1 MYAGVLA
8 YAAARVPS
16 FAFLVAAVGVFGALL
31 LAFVLVRRVDDLLP
45 WALGMLGVAY
55 TISLF
60 VHGSAVDDAAPL
72 VAAGLLL
79 CGELAAW
86 SLDERHAIAAERDV
100 WLQRAL
106 ALGALVLAGLGA
118 AAAVVGFAASSA
130 GDGLAWTVL
139 GSVAAVLAV
148 GVGGAA
154 RTADRLKPLR
164 YTSPLLKAHSSSGL
178 GHRPLTAAA
187 RVRIP
192 YAPLSP

>member
-1 MYAGVLA
+1 MLA

-16 FAFLVAAVGVFGALL
+16 FAALVAGVGVFGAVL

-55 TISLF
+55 TISLY

-100 WLQRAL
+100 VLQRAL

-118 AAAVVGFAASSA
+118 AAAVVAFAASSA
-130 GDGLAWTVL
+130 GNGLAWTAL
-139 GSVAAVLAV
+139 GSVAAVLVV
-148 GVGGAA
+148 GVAA
-154 RTADRLKPLR
+154 QLVRRTAE
-164 YTSPLLKAHSSSGL
+164 G
-178 GHRPLTAAA
+178 
-187 RVRIP
+187 VE
-192 YAPLSP
+192 

>member
-1 MYAGVLA
+1 VARRRSAQRSPGGGGGIQAVRKARARIALASSSALVYTGVLA

-16 FAFLVAAVGVFGALL
+16 FAALVAGVGVFGAVL

-55 TISLF
+55 TISLY

-100 WLQRAL
+100 VLQRGL
-106 ALGALVLAGLGA
+106 ALGALVLAGLAA
-118 AAAVVGFAASSA
+118 AAAVIAFAASSA
-130 GDGLAWTVL
+130 GDGLAWTAL
-139 GSVAAVLAV
+139 GSVAAVLVV
-148 GVGGAA
+148 GVAA
-154 RTADRLKPLR
+154 QLVRRTA
-164 YTSPLLKAHSSSGL
+164 
-178 GHRPLTAAA
+178 
-187 RVRIP
+187 
-192 YAPLSP
+192 